1 MTTTM
6 PEYNHSNG
14 QSNSELRTQNSEL
27 PITRGEIDSSF
38 FAPLNIETL
47 ANEIYTTPPNGNNTT
62 VETPT
67 TQGKTQPIVT
77 GVTTPPSGADFGDT
91 GLTELA
97 QQLVSQLSIGLGSQ
111 PIPDG
116 LTPNNVT
123 PPTNPTTPV
132 TSREVSSIPSSPSRV
147 ISEGNAGQSVPQM
160 DPPQPPLERGVL
172 LQPPQPP
179 LERGENVG
187 QSSVAEAPLQ
197 QITGSSLSDDA
208 LTAIAQ
214 QLYAQI
220 PNFNDQSANLPHHP
234 QPTSQ
239 GVGTVFPLRE
249 GDLQQIVSNLGLGGI
264 PEETATKPEVEQP
277 SFYFLSPPKAEIPQE
292 ETPKEETVGLEYS
305 GEPFD
310 VYAVRRDFPILH
322 QTVNGKPLIW
332 LDNAATTQKPQAVID
347 ALSHYYENDNSN
359 VHRGAHTLAAR
370 ATDAYESAREKV
382 QRFLGAGDVSE
393 IIFARGTTE
402 AVNLVAQTYGRKYI
416 GEGDEIILTTLEHH
430 ANIVPWQMLAQ
441 EKGAVLKVVPITD
454 SGEVILEEY
463 TRLLNDKTRIVAVS
477 HVSNAL
483 GTIVPVKEI
492 TTIAHRHGARVLV
505 DGAQAVSH
513 LPVNVQEIG
522 CDFYVFSGHK
532 LFAPTGIGALYA
544 KREILDDIPPWQG
557 GGAMI
562 RHVTFERTIYN
573 DPPEKF
579 EAGTPNIADAVGLGT
594 AIDYINRLGLVN
606 IEHYEQTLTRYGIE
620 ALAEIPGLRFIG
632 TAPEKVGVLSFICE
646 SIPYEEIGK
655 RLALEGIAVRAG
667 HHCAQ
672 PTMQRYGL
680 TGTVRPSLA
689 FYNTK
694 EEIDTLVKVLK
705 EIPFR

>member
-1 MTTTM
+1 MTTSM
-6 PEYNHSNG
+6 PEYNSNG
-14 QSNSELRTQNSEL
+14 Y
-27 PITRGEIDSSF
+27 PAGGEGIDSYAF
-38 FAPLNIETL
+38 EPLNIQSL
-47 ANEIYTTPPNGNNTT
+47 ANEIYATPPNGNHST

-67 TQGKTQPIVT
+67 QSPVGGNGRSPLPTDV
-77 GVTTPPSGADFGDT
+77 GDAS
-91 GLTELA
+91 LTELA
-97 QQLVSQLSIGLGSQ
+97 QQLVSQLSGGLGSQ

-123 PPTNPTTPV
+123 PPTNPTAPV
-132 TSREVSSIPSSPSRV
+132 TSREVTAVVSSPSRV
-147 ISEGNAGQSVPQM
+147 ISEGNAVQNVPLADQKSVTNS
-160 DPPQPPLERGVL
+160 
-172 LQPPQPP
+172 PQPP
-179 LERGENVG
+179 LERGE
-187 QSSVAEAPLQ
+187 
-197 QITGSSLSDDA
+197 SLSDEA
-208 LTAIAQ
+208 LTSIAQ
-214 QLYAQI
+214 QLFAQI
-220 PNFNDQSANLPHHP
+220 PSFSRDERPFVHNIPHHP

-249 GDLQQIVSNLGLGGI
+249 GDLQHLVSNLGLGGI
-264 PEETATKPEVEQP
+264 PDETPPPPEVEEP
-277 SFYFLSPPKAEIPQE
+277 SFYFLSPPKADLPQE
-292 ETPKEETVGLEYS
+292 EDPKEETVGLEYS

-310 VYAVRRDFPILH
+310 IYAVRRDFPILH

-370 ATDAYESAREKV
+370 ATDAYEAAREKV

-393 IIFARGTTE
+393 IVFARGTTE
-402 AVNLVAQTYGRKYI
+402 AINLVAQTYGRKYV

-463 TRLLNDKTRIVAVS
+463 TRLLSPKTRLVAVS
-477 HVSNAL
+477 QVSNAL
-483 GTIVPVKEI
+483 GTIVPVKEM
-492 TTIAHRHGARVLV
+492 TAIAHRHGVRVLV

-513 LPVNVQEIG
+513 IPVNVQDLG

-562 RHVTFERTIYN
+562 RHVTFERTVYN

-579 EAGTPNIADAVGLGT
+579 EAGTPNIADAVGLGA
-594 AIDYINRLGLVN
+594 AIDYLNRLGMVN
-606 IEHYEQTLTRYGIE
+606 IEHYEQALTRYGME
-620 ALAEIPGLRFIG
+620 ALSEVPGIKFIG
-632 TAPEKVGVLSFICE
+632 TAPEKVGVLSFVHE
-646 SIPYEEIGK
+646 SIPYEEIGQ

-694 EEIDTLVKVLK
+694 DEIDTLVKVLK

>member
-1 MTTTM
+1 MTTSM
-6 PEYNHSNG
+6 PEYNSNG
-14 QSNSELRTQNSEL
+14 Y
-27 PITRGEIDSSF
+27 PAGGENVDL
-38 FAPLNIETL
+38 FAPLNIQSL
-47 ANEIYTTPPNGNNTT
+47 ANEIYATPPNGNNST

-67 TQGKTQPIVT
+67 Q
-77 GVTTPPSGADFGDT
+77 S
-91 GLTELA
+91 
-97 QQLVSQLSIGLGSQ
+97 
-111 PIPDG
+111 
-116 LTPNNVT
+116 
-123 PPTNPTTPV
+123 PV
-132 TSREVSSIPSSPSRV
+132 GGNGRSP
-147 ISEGNAGQSVPQM
+147 
-160 DPPQPPLERGVL
+160 L
-172 LQPPQPP
+172 
-179 LERGENVG
+179 
-187 QSSVAEAPLQ
+187 
-197 QITGSSLSDDA
+197 
-208 LTAIAQ
+208 
-214 QLYAQI
+214 
-220 PNFNDQSANLPHHP
+220 
-234 QPTSQ
+234 PTSQ

-249 GDLQQIVSNLGLGGI
+249 GDLQHLVSNLGLGGI
-264 PEETATKPEVEQP
+264 PDETPPPPEVEEP
-277 SFYFLSPPKAEIPQE
+277 SFYFLSPPKADLPQE
-292 ETPKEETVGLEYS
+292 EDPKEETVGLEYS

-310 VYAVRRDFPILH
+310 IYAVRRDFPILH

-370 ATDAYESAREKV
+370 ATDAYEAAREKV

-393 IIFARGTTE
+393 IVFARGTTE
-402 AVNLVAQTYGRKYI
+402 AINLVAQTYGRKYV

-463 TRLLNDKTRIVAVS
+463 TRLLSPKTRLVAVS
-477 HVSNAL
+477 QVSNAL
-483 GTIVPVKEI
+483 GTIVPVKEM
-492 TTIAHRHGARVLV
+492 TAIAHRHGVRVLV

-513 LPVNVQEIG
+513 IPVNVQDLG

-562 RHVTFERTIYN
+562 RHVTFERTVYN

-579 EAGTPNIADAVGLGT
+579 EAGTPNIADAVGLGA
-594 AIDYINRLGLVN
+594 AIDYLNRLGMVN
-606 IEHYEQTLTRYGIE
+606 IEHYEQALTRYGME
-620 ALAEIPGLRFIG
+620 ALSEVPGIKFIG
-632 TAPEKVGVLSFICE
+632 TAPEKVGVLSFVHE
-646 SIPYEEIGK
+646 SIPYEEIGQ

-694 EEIDTLVKVLK
+694 DEIDTLVKVLK

>member
-1 MTTTM
+1 MTTSM
-6 PEYNHSNG
+6 PEHNYG
-14 QSNSELRTQNSEL
+14 
-27 PITRGEIDSSF
+27 SSQPSGGGNVDL
-38 FAPLNIETL
+38 FAPLNIQSL
-47 ANEIYTTPPNGNNTT
+47 ANEIYATPPNGTT
-62 VETPT
+62 KTIETPT
-67 TQGKTQPIVT
+67 N
-77 GVTTPPSGADFGDT
+77 PSGGGNTENILSQPSSPDFGDT

-97 QQLVSQLSIGLGSQ
+97 QQLVSQLSVGFGSQ

-116 LTPNNVT
+116 LTPSNVT
-123 PPTNPTTPV
+123 PPTNPSTPT
-132 TSREVSSIPSSPSRV
+132 TSREVSSVPSSPSRG
-147 ISEGNAGQSVPQM
+147 ISEGNAVQNVPLADSQPSVT
-160 DPPQPPLERGVL
+160 G
-172 LQPPQPP
+172 
-179 LERGENVG
+179 RGERPF
-187 QSSVAEAPLQ
+187 APTTEPSQ
-197 QITGSSLSDDA
+197 AGANSLSDDA
-208 LTAIAQ
+208 LTSIAQ
-214 QLYAQI
+214 QLFTQI
-220 PNFNDQSANLPHHP
+220 PSFQEQSGDIPHHSP
-234 QPTSQ
+234 PTSQ

-249 GDLQQIVSNLGLGGI
+249 GDLQHLVSNLGLGGI
-264 PEETATKPEVEQP
+264 PEETIPQEETQAPT
-277 SFYFLSPPKAEIPQE
+277 FYFLSPPKADLPKE
-292 ETPKEETVGLEYS
+292 EDPKEETVGLEYS

-332 LDNAATTQKPQAVID
+332 FDNGATTQKPQAVID
-347 ALSHYYENDNSN
+347 AISHYYENDNSN

-370 ATDAYESAREKV
+370 ASDAYETAREKV

-393 IIFARGTTE
+393 IVFARGTTE
-402 AVNLVAQTYGRKYI
+402 AINLVAQTYGRKYI
-416 GEGDEIILTTLEHH
+416 GEGDEILLTTLEHH

-441 EKGAVLKVVPITD
+441 EKGAVIKVVPITD
-454 SGEVILEEY
+454 SGEIILEEY
-463 TRLLNDKTRIVAVS
+463 TRLLSPKTRLVGVTQ
-477 HVSNAL
+477 VSNAL
-483 GTIVPVKEI
+483 GTIVPVKEM
-492 TTIAHRHGARVLV
+492 TAIAHRHGVRVLV

-513 LPVNVQEIG
+513 IPVNVQDIG

-562 RHVTFERTIYN
+562 RHVTFEKTVYN

-579 EAGTPNIADAVGLGT
+579 EAGTPNIADAVGLGA
-594 AIDYINRLGLVN
+594 AIDYLNRLGMVN

-620 ALAEIPGLRFIG
+620 ALLGVPGIKLIG
-632 TAPEKVGVLSFICE
+632 TAPEKVGVLSFIHE
-646 SIPYEEIGK
+646 SIPYEEIGQ

-694 EEIDTLVKVLK
+694 DEIDTLVKVLK